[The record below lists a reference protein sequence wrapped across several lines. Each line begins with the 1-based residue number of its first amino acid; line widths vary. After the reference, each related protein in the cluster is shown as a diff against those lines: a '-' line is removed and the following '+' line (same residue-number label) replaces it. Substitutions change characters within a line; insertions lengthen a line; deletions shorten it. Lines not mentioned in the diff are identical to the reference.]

1 MNLTKADYE
10 DDVKSKEYL
19 DERPS
24 TQLTKG
30 VAALVFGI
38 GLFFV
43 ILMLVVMTP
52 DPDHKINYKLFLVVE
67 GIVTMIIIYG
77 GYTLGKLNKFL
88 RLCERTTEVWQS
100 KKNSKE
106 N

>member
-1 MNLTKADYE
+1 MTLTKADYE
-10 DDVKSKEYL
+10 DDVRAKEYL

-30 VAALVFGI
+30 VAALVLGI

-52 DPDHKINYKLFLVVE
+52 DPNHQINYPLFLVIE
-67 GIVTMIIIYG
+67 GIVSLIIIYG

-88 RLCERTTEVWQS
+88 RLCERTTICF
-100 KKNSKE
+100 KNNSME